1 MFGHGTSR
9 GLALLALNVL
19 ALPNLCVWLLV
30 PAMGSCLA
38 GQVSYGG
45 ATFSSCLVSFAHV
58 ATPAALR
65 GIESLGPFATDPRQL
80 PRPATGYLA
89 FMAVPLVAAALGG
102 YQASRRA
109 VSRTRPSA
117 AGAGVLAGGGFA
129 VLVGVACL
137 LALLILEV
145 HAIPGL
151 EGGGRPVGT
160 ATLVIGPVPLE
171 GALFG
176 LAWGVLGGALGGF
189 LAGRSWDVG
198 TIGVDTEI
206 G

>member
-1 MFGHGTSR
+1 
-9 GLALLALNVL
+9 
-19 ALPNLCVWLLV
+19 VWLLV
-30 PAMGSCLA
+30 PAMGSCVA
-38 GQVSYGG
+38 GHVTYGG
-45 ATFSSCLVSFAHV
+45 ASFSSCLVSYAHV

-80 PRPATGYLA
+80 PRPPTGYLA
-89 FMAVPLVAAALGG
+89 FMAIPLAAAALGG

-109 VSRTRPSA
+109 IAATRPAA
-117 AGAGVLAGGGFA
+117 AGSGVLAGGGFG

-137 LALLILEV
+137 LAAIILQV
-145 HAIPGL
+145 HGVPGL
-151 EGGGRPVGT
+151 EGGGRPLGT
-160 ATLVIGPVPLE
+160 ATLWLGPAPLE

-189 LAGRSWDVG
+189 LAGAAGDGWTIRS
-198 TIGVDTEI
+198 DTEI